1 MRIRRLVPRFL
12 LTAIG
17 LAFAT
22 PALGLANRVF
32 VSVRSGNNANS
43 CDNILT
49 PCLTFAGAVV
59 QLNPGG
65 EVIVLDSGGY
75 GPVTITQAVTIEAP
89 AGVTAFIHPPSGNAI
104 TVTAGASDAV
114 ILRGL
119 VLNSGS
125 VGIDVT
131 SVGTLRIE
139 NCAISGFTSQGVL
152 FLTAGTLEMKD
163 TTVAS
168 VGDAAVFVQ
177 PPTGTASFS
186 IDHCRF
192 VGNFLGV
199 YIEDRTTGTASNS
212 VFAHQGGGGV
222 GAGLFGPGKTE
233 FNLENCVISNNGT
246 GIVSNGAL
254 VRVSN
259 STLTNNGTALDPISS
274 GSILTRSNHTV
285 QGTTT
290 KGIFTGTFTAD

>member
-1 MRIRRLVPRFL
+1 VTTRRMNLTPLAIAAL
-12 LTAIG
+12 LTA
-17 LAFAT
+17 AT
-22 PALGLANRVF
+22 PVLGLANRVY
-32 VSVRSGNNANS
+32 VSQRSGNDANS

-49 PCLTFAGAVV
+49 PCQTFAGAVL

-75 GPVTITQAVTIEAP
+75 GPVTITQALTIEAP
-89 AGVTAFIHPPSGNAI
+89 PGVIAFIHPPSGDAI
-104 TVTAGASDAV
+104 TVSTGSSDAV
-114 ILRGL
+114 TLRGL
-119 VLNSGS
+119 VLNDGS
-125 VGIDVT
+125 VGINVT

-139 NCAISGFTSQGVL
+139 GCALSGFTSGVA
-152 FLTAGTLEMKD
+152 FETAGTLEMKE

-168 VGDAAVFVQ
+168 VVDAAVLIQ
-177 PPTGTASFS
+177 PPTGKAYFS

-192 VGNFLGV
+192 VDNFLGV

-212 VFAHQGGGGV
+212 VFARQSGGAV

-233 FNLENCVISNNGT
+233 FNLENCVISNNET

-259 STLTNNGTALDPISS
+259 STLTNNDTALDPIGS
-274 GSILTRSNHTV
+274 GSILTRNNNTV
-285 QGTTT
+285 QGNTT
-290 KGIFTGTFTAD
+290 KGSFTGSYGAD